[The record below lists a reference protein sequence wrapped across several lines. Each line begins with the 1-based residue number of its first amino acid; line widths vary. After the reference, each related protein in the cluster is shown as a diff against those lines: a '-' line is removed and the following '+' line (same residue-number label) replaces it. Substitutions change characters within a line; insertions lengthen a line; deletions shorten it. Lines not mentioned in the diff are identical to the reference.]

1 MSFFGKFK
9 QALGFADNDDD
20 DFYYQSSEEQK
31 ADSGSKNNVLTNEN
45 SSVDAGAKEPELP
58 LEIFDSVVNLFNES
72 LPDFLK
78 SSIDRE
84 AQKKYIYEQLSADMK
99 KYLSSITDE
108 ATQRCDSKWK
118 DERSKLQT
126 EMVKLK
132 EQGRAVEEQRSEWQK
147 QQLSAERQKRALSE
161 RVHDL
166 EKQVATLEAEK
177 EQYDLENKSL
187 INKLKVSAVV
197 DGDIEEMRKEIA
209 RLQACLAEANRKD
222 ENQENK
228 QDNFALVEEK
238 DAEITKLKEQIEKL
252 ESEHVSVCDTEI
264 QDLKQEIEYLSEQ
277 NNKLQEAVTQLTE
290 NEKNTEDLV
299 SELTGKLE
307 LATSQ
312 LKEKEELISELSDKQ
327 IETEN
332 VNELNE
338 KLNQLTAQLE
348 TANAE
353 LQESHEALAALDV
366 MQATIEKFEN
376 VIDKKN
382 TRIAAL
388 QDEAKEHAQQIVK
401 LENENIALKKSIE
414 ENRKSYAALE
424 QRLNQEIS
432 DLKSQKTVVTT
443 TLPETSKIS
452 KNEYKEKVAKGPK
465 ISAIDDSLDDI
476 DWLVATPPPGVATKP
491 ESLVTDEEFGY
502 KSPSR
507 KPTPP
512 ENEAQMSLF

>member
-9 QALGFADNDDD
+9 QALGFADTDDD
-20 DFYYQSSEEQK
+20 DFYYQSTDEQQT
-31 ADSGSKNNVLTNEN
+31 DSRSKDNALTNEI
-45 SSVDAGAKEPELP
+45 SSVNAGAKEPELP
-58 LEIFDSVVNLFNES
+58 LEIFDSVVKLFNES

-78 SSIDRE
+78 SSIDQE

-99 KYLSSITDE
+99 SYLSNVTED

-118 DERSKLQT
+118 DERSKLQA
-126 EMVKLK
+126 EMAKLK

-209 RLQACLAEANRKD
+209 RLQSCLAETRKK
-222 ENQENK
+222 ENSENTQESN
-228 QDNFALVEEK
+228 AIIEEK
-238 DAEITKLKEQIEKL
+238 NAEISKLKEQIEKL
-252 ESEHVSVCDTEI
+252 EKEHESESDTGQQE
-264 QDLKQEIEYLSEQ
+264 LKQEIEYLSEQ

-290 NEKNTEDLV
+290 KEKNAEELV
-299 SELTGKLE
+299 SELTGILE
-307 LATSQ
+307 LTTTQ
-312 LKEKEELISELSDKQ
+312 LNEKEELISELSNRQ
-327 IETEN
+327 AETEN
-332 VNELNE
+332 AGELNE
-338 KLNQLTAQLE
+338 KVHQLTIQLE

-353 LQESHEALAALDV
+353 LKESHEALAALDV
-366 MQATIEKFEN
+366 MQSTIEKCEA

-382 TRIAAL
+382 ARIAAL
-388 QDEAKEHAQQIVK
+388 QDEAKEHARQIVK
-401 LENENIALKKSIE
+401 LEDENTSLKKTIE
-414 ENRKSYAALE
+414 ENRNSYAALE
-424 QRLNQEIS
+424 QKLNKEIS
-432 DLKSQKTVVTT
+432 DLKSQKTVVSTT
-443 TLPETSKIS
+443 VPESSKSS
-452 KNEYKEKVAKGPK
+452 KNENKEKVTKGPK